1 LDSEIAP
8 VERRGDAVL
17 AKEARRQRDVA
28 FDVIEEAR
36 VDLRK
41 NERDA
46 EGIGF
51 CWPAT
56 ARAVVAQIGKRQ
68 MNAFSRLG
76 PHGLIVAQ
84 DAIDRGHADARSTR
98 NHHTCGR
105 HCLLRCR
112 AADFLRRILLF
123 T

>member
-28 FDVIEEAR
+28 FDMIEEAR

-46 EGIGF
+46 EGTGF

-56 ARAVVAQIGKRQ
+56 ARAFVAQIGERQ
-68 MNAFSRLG
+68 T
-76 PHGLIVAQ
+76 
-84 DAIDRGHADARSTR
+84 RSAVS
-98 NHHTCGR
+98 GR
-105 HCLLRCR
+105 T
-112 AADFLRRILLF
+112 A
-123 T
+123 